1 MMSNWG
7 LLRVAVRVVLV
18 CSALSV
24 SGCATPLSET
34 LLGSWKG
41 HFTTKSRAE
50 MRAEAVTFTF
60 KKTGLVVI
68 VFDNGRR
75 AVNTYKV
82 LEERSVI
89 FFDDGKTEPSAEWF
103 PSLNGRVFEGPVK
116 RKMFEKN
123 PDRKATLKLKRVA
136 D

>member
-1 MMSNWG
+1 MQSNPC
-7 LLRVAVRVVLV
+7 LLSVAVRVLLV
-18 CSALSV
+18 FAALSV

-34 LLGSWKG
+34 LIGSWKG

-60 KKTGLVVI
+60 KKAGQVEI
-68 VFDNGRR
+68 VLDNGRR
-75 AVNTYKV
+75 EVNTYKV

-89 FFDDGKTEPSAEWF
+89 FFDDSKSEPAAEWF
-103 PSLNGRVFEGPVK
+103 PSLNDTVLEGPVK
-116 RKMFEKN
+116 PKMLEEK
-123 PDRKATLKLKRVA
+123 PDMKATLKLKRVA